1 MACIYIGK
9 KEDSKMKKINPIIVM
24 CLVMLL
30 TGCQVITP
38 LNISEIGMIQG
49 MGFDKTTK
57 GKMLG
62 TVLYPEYNADET
74 SKIKVLKAKGETVRK
89 VIDIAK
95 NEVDYPLVN
104 GQLRTAL
111 FGRKLAEEGIYP
123 LIDTFGRSPTIGN
136 LLQLAVVDGNAS
148 ELLTINAENEK
159 NISLYIQ
166 EMIEHNILEGE
177 LPSTDITVF
186 NYKFYEE
193 GSDPYLPLLKKQK
206 DHIKISGLALF
217 DDDRLKLTL
226 PVKDVF
232 IFKLL
237 EERFKM
243 GAHQFKV
250 HNDEYVV
257 ISNIKATPHYNV
269 KMKKGVPEFSIRIKM
284 NARIQEYTGKKHIV
298 LNKKITE
305 FEKEING
312 MIKRD
317 AERII
322 GDFQKNDIDPLGL
335 GAKYEAHYRD
345 FNFKKWD
352 EQYPDVKVNVKVDLN
367 IANSGVVE

>member
-1 MACIYIGK
+1 MR
-9 KEDSKMKKINPIIVM
+9 KINPIIGM
-24 CLVMLL
+24 YLILLL
-30 TGCQVITP
+30 TGCQVIPP

-57 GKMLG
+57 GQMLG
-62 TVLYPEYNADET
+62 TVLYPEYNADES

-111 FGRKLAEEGIYP
+111 FGRELAEEGIFP
-123 LIDTFGRSPTIGN
+123 LIDTFDRSPTIGN

-148 ELLTINAENEK
+148 ELLTMNAKNKK

-186 NYKFYEE
+186 NYNFYDE
-193 GSDPYLPLLKKQK
+193 GSDPYLPVLKKQK

-217 DDDRLKLTL
+217 NDDRLKLTL
-226 PVKDVF
+226 PINDVF

-237 EERFKM
+237 KEKFKM

-250 HNDEYVV
+250 NNEYVV
-257 ISNIKATPHYNV
+257 ISNIKAAPDYNV

-284 NARIQEYTGKKHIV
+284 NARVQEYTGKKHIV
-298 LNKKITE
+298 LAKKITD

-312 MIKRD
+312 MIKKD
-317 AERII
+317 AERIV
-322 GDFQKNDIDPLGL
+322 GVLQKNEIDPLGL
-335 GAKYEAHYRD
+335 GARYEAHYRD
-345 FNFKKWD
+345 FNLKKW
-352 EQYPDVKVNVKVDLN
+352 EELYPDVKVGVKVDLT
-367 IANSGVVE
+367 ISNSGIVE